1 MRHFALVTLGLV
13 LAIPTL
19 TIAQEECDLSGKTL
33 SANLPDVIDLE
44 SSIVAQVERHLE
56 CEMPS
61 LQSTMILGHSNAAV
75 ASDEPGA
82 DRPVPGIATAAAAGA
97 ASGSLIE
104 FIVLA
109 SFGTDYVD
117 VEFTSDPPGAE
128 VWVNN
133 VSYGATVKRLRI
145 RLPLMGSIAFRMPG
159 YAECTMKDAEVTGNA
174 LRKAFCGMRPSES
187 P

>member
-1 MRHFALVTLGLV
+1 MRHVALVILLV

-19 TIAQEECDLSGKTL
+19 TIAQEECDLSGKIL
-33 SANLPDVIDLE
+33 SADLPDVIDLE
-44 SSIVAQVERHLE
+44 SSVVAQVERHLE
-56 CEMPS
+56 CELPA
-61 LQSTMILGHSNAAV
+61 LRSTMALGHSDARIV
-75 ASDEPGA
+75 EGDEP
-82 DRPVPGIATAAAAGA
+82 DRPVPGLATAAAAGS

-104 FIVLA
+104 YMVLA

-145 RLPLMGSIAFRMPG
+145 RSPLMGSIAFRMPG